1 MLGRKR
7 SFSWHKAWLGI
18 GAIMSPLDATEGVR
32 ARRGEQP
39 SGWPTQRFAA
49 IVGAPRCGT
58 TMQARLLQAHPA
70 VSFSRVK
77 EPHFFSR
84 VDLTGLAEGELRDFV
99 REQYLDRYFAGIDP
113 ETELIAEGSV
123 SYLYGPELLVPV
135 LRLWPDARFVIA
147 VRDPLELIP
156 SLHQRLV
163 YQGDETVRDLERAW
177 RLIPERRA
185 GRKVPRTC
193 LDFRQLLYDE
203 AARLGKHVEHFF
215 EVVGRERCHVVVFD
229 DLKSDP
235 GDVHRR
241 LLDFLGLPIVPFP
254 ALEPQRESQGF
265 KIGWLQR
272 LLKRP
277 PIARTVLAGEV
288 YRRRVSSAPA
298 REPSPA
304 ARKVLA
310 LRKALLRWNRAPAP
324 PLHVP
329 PALAAEIRDLLSDDV
344 DRLGRAIGRDLGH
357 WLGR

>member
-1 MLGRKR
+1 MM
-7 SFSWHKAWLGI
+7 A
-18 GAIMSPLDATEGVR
+18 PLDLSEAAE
-32 ARRGEQP
+32 ARPGREDQ
-39 SGWPTQRFAA
+39 SWPGQRFAA

-84 VDLTGLAEGELRDFV
+84 VDLAGLAEPELRALV
-99 REQYLDRYFAGIDP
+99 KEQYLDRYFGDIDP
-113 ETELIAEGSV
+113 AAKLIAEGSV
-123 SYLYGPELLVPV
+123 SYLYGPELLLPL
-135 LRLWPDARFVIA
+135 LRLWPEARFIIA

-163 YQGDETVRDLERAW
+163 YQGDETVHELERAW
-177 RLIPERRA
+177 RLIPDRRA

-193 LDFRQLLYDE
+193 LDARQLLYDE

-215 EVVGRERCHVVVFD
+215 EVIGRERCHVVVFD
-229 DLKSDP
+229 DLKRDP
-235 GDVHRR
+235 AAVHRG
-241 LLDFLGLPIVPFP
+241 LLDFLGLEQVPFP

-277 PIARTVLAGEV
+277 PVARTVLAGEIF
-288 YRRRVSSAPA
+288 RRRVSPVPA
-298 REPSPA
+298 REPSFV

-310 LRKALLRWNRAPAP
+310 MRKALLRWNRAPAP
-324 PLHVP
+324 ALHVP

-344 DRLGRAIGRDLGH
+344 DRLGRVIGRDLGH

>member
-1 MLGRKR
+1 MTSLDL
-7 SFSWHKAWLGI
+7 SEPAE
-18 GAIMSPLDATEGVR
+18 ASPDRR
-32 ARRGEQP
+32 A
-39 SGWPTQRFAA
+39 SGWPPQRFAA

-58 TMQARLLQAHPA
+58 TMQARLLKAHPA
-70 VSFSRVK
+70 VSFSQVK

-84 VDLTGLAEGELRDFV
+84 IDLNGLDEQELRAV
-99 REQYLDRYFAGIDP
+99 VKEQYLDRYFGDIDP
-113 ETELIAEGSV
+113 AAELIAEGSV

-147 VRDPLELIP
+147 VRDPFELIP

-163 YQGDETVRDLERAW
+163 YQGDETVTDLEQAW

-193 LDFRQLLYDE
+193 LDARQLLYDE
-203 AARLGKHVEHFF
+203 AARLGTHVERFF

-229 DLKSDP
+229 DLKSDLA
-235 GDVHRR
+235 GVHRR
-241 LLDFLGLPIVPFP
+241 LLDFLGLPPVPLP
-254 ALEPQRESQGF
+254 ALSAQRESQGF

-277 PIARTVLAGEV
+277 PVARTVLAGEI
-288 YRRRVSSAPA
+288 YRRRVSRVPA
-298 REPSPA
+298 REPSFA

-310 LRKALLRWNRAPAP
+310 ARKALLRWNRAPAP
-324 PLHVP
+324 PLRMP
-329 PALAAEIRDLLSDDV
+329 PALAAEVRELLSGEV
-344 DRLGRAIGRDLGH
+344 DRLGKAIGRDLGH